1 VRRWLGRL
9 GDGPLGHVLRVD
21 ALGFSPAAGRRLALA
36 VGVAG
41 IVPVLLGRTDLAGTA
56 AIGALLTGVVTML
69 SPRSVRVVATVAA
82 AAALAAAATL
92 GSLVAG
98 ALVPRLLVVSVAG
111 YSVGRLASRGPPV
124 ATIALQGS
132 AALLTL
138 GAIDAALAVAPGGR
152 PAVALAVAGGG
163 LVQLVALVLDPARGR
178 YLEHRR
184 AVALGYRR
192 LAQHLD
198 AVVTGPA
205 PGAVPG
211 RPQAL
216 AATLGVAAPTARDAG
231 PSARALSLAVEA
243 ERIRAVLFRLDALS
257 PVGVGLP
264 LVAGQ
269 RLTGASHRL
278 RALADELSG
287 RPRSRARPGH
297 RATGTPRGRA
307 VAVGPPGSTA
317 PALTAVLDRL
327 DERLDAAETIAAHP
341 GDAPTPPAAPSAP
354 AVPSIARSERARGLT
369 RTGTGTGTG
378 TRTRTRTRTRTG
390 PAPATTAHAIR
401 LALAL
406 AVATLLAAVLPLDHG
421 YWLPFTTLLIL
432 RPDYAATSQRA
443 LGRTVGTVAGSVL
456 ALALVAADPPL
467 TVLLVVAVAAAWVSF
482 SCFDVSF
489 ALFTFGITVVV
500 SVVLDAGRMLDGST
514 IGQRVLTTVLGVGVA
529 LVAIR
534 LAPVRVSQSIGPT
547 VAAAV
552 RAEGVFAATV
562 LRAAAAVVDPDE
574 VLPVLQRA
582 RAARL
587 AAVEAMTR
595 TSAEPRGW
603 RGRWWTPAWSAVR
616 ATRTMADA
624 GLQLWSLGVLT
635 DASGALRSAL
645 VDLAGSL
652 ESVSGD
658 LSDRL
663 GSGEAAAVAGVSDL
677 TDNLDAASSAAAE
690 VTAGVVEPDGVAGQV
705 FVGAVDQAARVVD
718 ALGIVADATADLV
731 GLGSPGR

>member
-1 VRRWLGRL
+1 MRRWLRRL
-9 GDGPLGHVLRVD
+9 VDGPLGHVVAVD
-21 ALGFSPAAGRRLALA
+21 ALGFSPAAGLRLALA

-41 IVPVLLGRTDLAGTA
+41 IVPALLGRTDLAGTA

-69 SPRSVRVVATVAA
+69 SPRPVRSVATVVAA
-82 AAALAAAATL
+82 ATLAAAATL

-98 ALVPRLLVVSVAG
+98 ALVPRLLVVAVAG
-111 YSVGRLASRGPPV
+111 YAVGRLALRGPPV
-124 ATIALQGS
+124 ATIALQCS

-138 GAIDAALAVAPGGR
+138 GATDAALAGGPGGR
-152 PAVALAVAGGG
+152 PAIALAVAGGG

-192 LAQHLD
+192 LAEHLE
-198 AVVTGPA
+198 ALVTGPA
-205 PGAVPG
+205 PGPVSG

-216 AATLGVAAPTARDAG
+216 AATLNGAASVARDAG
-231 PSARALSLAVEA
+231 PSARALALAVEA

-257 PVGVGLP
+257 PVDGALP
-264 LVAGQ
+264 LIAGQ
-269 RLTGASHRL
+269 RLTGAARRL
-278 RALADELSG
+278 RVLADELSG
-287 RPRSRARPGH
+287 LPRPRARSGQRH
-297 RATGTPRGRA
+297 TGTRRLRA
-307 VAVGPPGSTA
+307 VPVGSPGSTA

-327 DERLDAAETIAAHP
+327 DERLYAAETSLAHP
-341 GDAPTPPAAPSAP
+341 ADAPTPPAAPPGAP
-354 AVPSIARSERARGLT
+354 AVPSTAGSER
-369 RTGTGTGTG
+369 
-378 TRTRTRTRTRTG
+378 TRTRTRTRTR
-390 PAPATTAHAIR
+390 PVPATTAHALR
-401 LALAL
+401 LAVAL
-406 AVATLLAAVLPLDHG
+406 AVATLLAAILPLDHG

-443 LGRTVGTVAGSVL
+443 LGRTVGTVVGSVM
-456 ALALVAADPPL
+456 ALLLVAAHPPL
-467 TVLLVVAVAAAWVSF
+467 PVLLVVAVTAAWVSF

-500 SVVLDAGRMLDGST
+500 SVVLDTGRMLDGST
-514 IGQRVLTTVLGVGVA
+514 IGQRVLTTVLGIGVA

-534 LAPVRVSQSIGPT
+534 LAPVRVSHSIGPT

-552 RAEGVFAATV
+552 RAEGVFTATV
-562 LRAAAAVVDPDE
+562 LRAAAGVVDPDD

-587 AAVEAMTR
+587 LAVEAMTR

-624 GLQLWSLGVLT
+624 GLQLWSLGGLT
-635 DASGALRSAL
+635 GASGALRSAL
-645 VDLAGSL
+645 VDLAGAL
-652 ESVSGD
+652 ASVSGD
-658 LSDRL
+658 LADRL
-663 GSGEAAAVAGVSDL
+663 GSGEAGAVTGVSDL
-677 TDNLDAASSAAAE
+677 TDNLDAASSAA
-690 VTAGVVEPDGVAGQV
+690 VELATGEGGPDVLPGQL
-705 FVGAVDQAARVVD
+705 FIGAVEQAARVVD
-718 ALGIVADATADLV
+718 ALGVVADATADLV

>member
-1 VRRWLGRL
+1 MRRLLGRL

-21 ALGFSPAAGRRLALA
+21 VLGFSPAAGLRLALA

-205 PGAVPG
+205 PGPVPG

-287 RPRSRARPGH
+287 RPRSSARQGH

-354 AVPSIARSERARGLT
+354 AVPSTARSERARGLT
-369 RTGTGTGTG
+369 RTGRR
-378 TRTRTRTRTRTG
+378 TRTRSRTRTRTG

-500 SVVLDAGRMLDGST
+500 SVVLDTGRMLDGST

-562 LRAAAAVVDPDE
+562 LRAAAAVVDPDD

-635 DASGALRSAL
+635 GASGALRSAL

-690 VTAGVVEPDGVAGQV
+690 LTAGVVEPDGVAGQV